1 MLNKANFAERDCHLG
16 QDKNQDDLAFALAQG
31 YLMASLRAF
40 ELRLHFP

>member
-31 YLMASLRAF
+31 
-40 ELRLHFP
+40 RLTQDSAPRWIP